1 MANKKT
7 LLFYRSYHE
16 FRGGHLKVFDY
27 FRHAQSSDT
36 CTPQI
41 YVEST
46 GSQPH
51 PWTGLQGIVR
61 SYVPERADCLFLAGL
76 DWEMLHDHPGIEE
89 RIPVINLIQG
99 LRHADPN
106 DRRFSFLGRKA
117 IRICV
122 SEQVKDA
129 LVETG
134 QCNGP
139 IHVIS
144 NGIDTSQMSHTKPAS
159 IANVLISGLKQPKL
173 AVELHTRLL
182 RRGLAVDISTEP
194 LPRPEYLAKIA
205 DSSIVV
211 TLPNPSEGFFLPALE
226 AMAMGKIVICPNCI
240 GNRSFCLDEVT
251 CLMPAMQVDEL
262 EASVLR
268 IYRDQ
273 DLADKLRESGKSMSM
288 NYTMAKERHSF
299 HAILNTL

>member
-1 MANKKT
+1 MAKKKT

-27 FRHAQSSDT
+27 FSHAQSSDT
-36 CTPQI
+36 FSPQI

-51 PWTGLQGIVR
+51 PWTGLQGIVG

-76 DWEMLHDHPGIEE
+76 DWEMLRAHPGIEE
-89 RIPVINLIQG
+89 RIPVVNLIQG
-99 LRHADPN
+99 LSHADPS
-106 DRRFSFLGRKA
+106 DRKFSFLGRKA

-129 LVETG
+129 LVQTG
-134 QCNGP
+134 QCNGL

-144 NGIDTSQMSHTKPAS
+144 NGIDISQMSHTQPAS
-159 IANVLISGLKQPKL
+159 RADVLISGLKQPRM
-173 AVELHTRLL
+173 AVELQNKLL
-182 RRGLAVDISTEP
+182 RRGLAADILTEP
-194 LPRPEYLAKIA
+194 LPRPEYLAKMA
-205 DSSIVV
+205 FSSIIV
-211 TLPNPSEGFFLPALE
+211 TLPCRSEGFFLPALE
-226 AMAMGKIVICPNCI
+226 AMAMGKIVICPDCI

-273 DLADKLRESGKSMSM
+273 DLADNLRESGMSMSM
-288 NYTMAKERHSF
+288 NYTLDKERHSF